1 MKGAPSFESALSV
14 LAHPHVM
21 HAFLASSTRA
31 EFLPCNPRMGG
42 AAKIP
47 NLNPPAVLTICTARR
62 EVG

>member
-1 MKGAPSFESALSV
+1 
-14 LAHPHVM
+14 M